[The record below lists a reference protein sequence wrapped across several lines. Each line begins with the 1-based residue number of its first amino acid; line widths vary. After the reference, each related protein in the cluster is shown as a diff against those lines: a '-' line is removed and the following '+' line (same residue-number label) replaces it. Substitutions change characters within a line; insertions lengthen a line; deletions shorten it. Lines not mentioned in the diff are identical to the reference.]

1 VAYALLRAAS
11 ALMPTLY
18 HRHSCLCS
26 GVSTFGG
33 RVTQVGRL
41 IACPLWLRPCCSV
54 GQPILA
60 AAAFQAALL
69 GRVFALGQRRLK
81 AGGNQDSRPHAFVI
95 EIQKEQDIGKAS
107 KQ

>member
-41 IACPLWLRPCCSV
+41 IACRRWLRLCYFV

-60 AAAFQAALL
+60 AAGFQPAL
-69 GRVFALGQRRLK
+69 FRRG
-81 AGGNQDSRPHAFVI
+81 A
-95 EIQKEQDIGKAS
+95 IQWNTPVA
-107 KQ
+107 

>member
-1 VAYALLRAAS
+1 MACALLRAAS

-41 IACPLWLRPCCSV
+41 IACPLWLRLCCSV
-54 GQPILA
+54 GQVPDLPGR
-60 AAAFQAALL
+60 AFQTVFDHPARL
-69 GRVFALGQRRLK
+69 GRDYIPKISISAYELPNPPT
-81 AGGNQDSRPHAFVI
+81 AH
-95 EIQKEQDIGKAS
+95 
-107 KQ
+107 

>member
-1 VAYALLRAAS
+1 MAYALLRAAS

-41 IACPLWLRPCCSV
+41 IACPLRLRLCCSV
-54 GQPILA
+54 GQADSLPA
-60 AAAFQAALL
+60 SPES
-69 GRVFALGQRRLK
+69 RRLLSSLRTNKQGPLPKPGPASPTFDRSK
-81 AGGNQDSRPHAFVI
+81 A
-95 EIQKEQDIGKAS
+95 
-107 KQ
+107 